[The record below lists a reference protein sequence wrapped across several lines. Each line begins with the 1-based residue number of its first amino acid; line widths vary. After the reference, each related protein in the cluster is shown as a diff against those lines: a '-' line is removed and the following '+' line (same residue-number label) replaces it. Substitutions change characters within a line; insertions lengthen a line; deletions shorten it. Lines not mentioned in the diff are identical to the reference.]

1 MPVMKDENDWFSEAF
16 EGQTAFSVRYTGKL
30 YDEMSDFQRIE
41 IYETETMGRVLV
53 LGGCFMV
60 TEKDTFI
67 YHEMLVHPV
76 MMVVGNAK
84 NVLVIGGGDGG
95 TVTEIVKHPG
105 VESVTLC
112 EIDPMVVSACSE
124 FFPVIASGLADPRV
138 TVVND
143 DGAEYIRNRKGQF
156 DAIFVDSTDPVGP
169 GKALFEISFYE
180 SIKDGLREGGAASF
194 QTESPLFMED
204 VFAMSISDLRGTFGK
219 QNAVPYLA
227 TVPSYPGGLWS
238 FTFCSASRD
247 PLKEAPLEVPAG
259 IRDQLRYYDPAV
271 HRAAFALPVFV
282 RKLLEPK
289 K

>member
-1 MPVMKDENDWFSEAF
+1 MSVIRDDKEWFSETL
-16 EGQTAFSVRYTGKL
+16 EERTAFSVRYVSKL

-41 IYETETMGRVLV
+41 IYETEMLGRVLV

-60 TEKDTFI
+60 TQKDAFI

-76 MMVVGNAK
+76 MMVAGNVR

-112 EIDPMVVSACSE
+112 EIDPMVVSACFE

-143 DGAEYIRNRKGQF
+143 DGAEFIRNRKGEY

-169 GKALFEISFYE
+169 GKALFEVPFYE
-180 SIKDGLREGGAASF
+180 SIREGLREGGAASF

-204 VFAMSISDLRGTFGK
+204 VFTMTVSDLRRTFGA
-219 QNAVPYLA
+219 QRAVPYLA
-227 TVPSYPGGLWS
+227 TVPTYPGGLWS

-247 PLKEAPLEVPAG
+247 PMAEAPEELPDSLKA
-259 IRDQLRYYDPAV
+259 QLRYYDSAV
-271 HRAAFALPVFV
+271 HRAAFALPLFV
-282 RKLLEPK
+282 RRLLEPK

>member
-1 MPVMKDENDWFSEAF
+1 MIRDASEWFSETF
-16 EGQTAFSVRYTGKL
+16 EERTAFSVRYVSKL
-30 YDEMSDFQRIE
+30 YDEVSDFQRIE
-41 IYETETMGRVLV
+41 IYETEKLGRVLV

-60 TEKDTFI
+60 TQKDAFI

-76 MMVVGNAK
+76 MTVVGNVR

-95 TVTEIVKHPG
+95 TVTEIVKHPC

-112 EIDPMVVSACSE
+112 EIDPMVVSACSK
-124 FFPVIASGLADPRV
+124 FFPIISSGLSDKRV
-138 TVVND
+138 TVVNG
-143 DGAEYIRNRKGQF
+143 DGAEYIRNRKGEY

-169 GKALFEISFYE
+169 GKALFEVSFYE
-180 SIKDGLREGGAASF
+180 SIRDGLRNGGAASF

-204 VFAMSISDLRGTFGK
+204 VFSVSVSDLKGTFG
-219 QNAVPYLA
+219 QRGAFPYLA
-227 TVPSYPGGLWS
+227 TVPTYPGGLWS
-238 FTFCSASRD
+238 FTFCSGSRD
-247 PLKEAPLEVPAG
+247 PLQEAPEELPASLKE
-259 IRDQLRYYDPAV
+259 QLRYYDPAI